1 MTTLTWGLNAPYGAP
16 RFLTEV
22 ARPDGWS
29 VASGLNAPYGAPR
42 FLAMTPETIYRL
54 NPNRS

>member
-1 MTTLTWGLNAPYGAP
+1 MTTLTW
-16 RFLTEV
+16 
-22 ARPDGWS
+22 
-29 VASGLNAPYGAPR
+29 GLNAPYGAPR